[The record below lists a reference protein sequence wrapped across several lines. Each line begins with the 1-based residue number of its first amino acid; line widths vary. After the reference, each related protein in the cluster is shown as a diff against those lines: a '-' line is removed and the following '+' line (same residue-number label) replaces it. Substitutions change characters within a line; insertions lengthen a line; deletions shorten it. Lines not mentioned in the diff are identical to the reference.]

1 MNHLPKI
8 LALLVALSL
17 FQFTS
22 AEPLFS
28 ESESA
33 SSGPDESQSAL
44 CETEGSEG
52 SNCDESQSAP
62 LPWQEYD
69 APNIFEAHEYFDGK
83 IRDYVGVEN
92 YEAWVQAHLNT
103 PGGADVYLFF
113 EDFDITPELLKGM
126 LTDYVYERYMKY
138 WPADTG
144 R

>member
-8 LALLVALSL
+8 LVLLATLSL
-17 FQFTS
+17 FQYTS
-22 AEPLFS
+22 AEPLLP

-33 SSGPDESQSAL
+33 SSDPDESQSAL

-62 LPWQEYD
+62 LPWQKYD
-69 APNIFEAHEYFDGK
+69 APNTFEAHEYFDGK
-83 IRDYVGVEN
+83 IIDYVGVEN

-103 PGGADVYLFF
+103 PGGTDVYLFF